1 MPLHTCTADMEKINF
16 LLSEKANFIIKSE
29 WLIYFF
35 NNIGFFVLVSPYTY
49 LVVGTMKELLN
60 GAPVLDLFSLIF
72 VYYIFATILSHSVTT
87 V

>member
-1 MPLHTCTADMEKINF
+1 
-16 LLSEKANFIIKSE
+16 
-29 WLIYFF
+29 
-35 NNIGFFVLVSPYTY
+35 
-49 LVVGTMKELLN
+49 MKELSN